1 MRTHG
6 WPHRDRRVPARTLAV
21 FTRQLAVM
29 VDAGLPLVP
38 CLELLSNEEPNRALS
53 AAVHAVRRDVERG
66 AALAAAMARHPHA
79 FDRLYTS
86 MVAAGEASGTLDAIL
101 KRLATFIEKQ
111 ARLASDVRSAMVYP
125 TVVLSIAV
133 VVVALIL
140 WLVVPTFTSLYSG
153 LSATL
158 PWPTRAVIWIS
169 RRVALIAPALGLIG
183 WATSSLLLRYRR
195 TPEGRLLIDGLLL
208 RLPLVGMA
216 LRKVIVARF
225 CRTLGTLLGS
235 GVSIL
240 NGLEITGRAANNAVI
255 ERAIADVSAR
265 IERGQTISQPLG
277 ASGAFPPL
285 VAQMVAVGERTGTL
299 DGMLSRAAEF
309 YEDEVDV
316 EIAGLLTML
325 EPALIAVLG
334 VVVGGI
340 VVSMYLPLVELV
352 GQLT

>member
-1 MRTHG
+1 MR
-6 WPHRDRRVPARTLAV
+6 HRQSRRVPSRTLAV

-38 CLELLSNEEPNRALS
+38 CLELLAKEEPHPEFS
-53 AAVHAVRRDVERG
+53 TAVRAVRRDVERG
-66 AALAAAMARHPHA
+66 TALAAAMARHPHA

-111 ARLASDVRSAMVYP
+111 ARLASEVRSALIYP
-125 TVVLSIAV
+125 AVVLSIAIF
-133 VVVALIL
+133 VVALIL
-140 WLVVPTFTSLYSG
+140 WQVVPTFTSLYSG
-153 LSATL
+153 LSAAL

-169 RRVALIAPALGLIG
+169 RRMFVIAPAIAGMG
-183 WATSSLLLRYRR
+183 WAASTIVRRYRQ
-195 TPEGRLLIDGLLL
+195 TPEGRLSIDRLLL
-208 RLPLVGMA
+208 RVPFVGMA

-240 NGLEITGRAANNAVI
+240 HGLEITGRAANNAVI
-255 ERAIADVSAR
+255 ERAIRHVSAR
-265 IERGQTISQPLG
+265 IERGHTIWQPL
-277 ASGAFPPL
+277 AATGAFPPM

-299 DGMLSRAAEF
+299 DGMLARAAEF

-325 EPALIAVLG
+325 EPVLIAVLG

-352 GQLT
+352 GQLS

>member
-1 MRTHG
+1 MT
-6 WPHRDRRVPARTLAV
+6 ARALAV

-38 CLELLSNEEPNRALS
+38 CLEMLAREEPNRALS
-53 AAVHAVRRDVERG
+53 TAINAVRRDVERG
-66 AALAAAMARHPHA
+66 AALAAAMARHPRA

-111 ARLASDVRSAMVYP
+111 ARLASQVRSALVYP
-125 TVVLSIAV
+125 AVVLSIAV
-133 VVVALIL
+133 LVVALIL
-140 WLVVPTFTSLYSG
+140 WQVVPTFTSLYSG
-153 LSATL
+153 LNAAL
-158 PWPTRAVIWIS
+158 PWPTRAVIWVSGRLVIIGP
-169 RRVALIAPALGLIG
+169 LIVLAVGAG
-183 WATSSLLLRYRR
+183 SSMVSRYRR
-195 TPEGRLLIDGLLL
+195 TPEGRLSTDRLLL
-208 RLPLVGMA
+208 RLPLVGGA

-240 NGLEITGRAANNAVI
+240 HGLEITGRAANNAVI
-255 ERAIADVSAR
+255 ERAIAEVRAR
-265 IERGQTISQPLG
+265 IERGHTIWQPLG
-277 ASGAFPPL
+277 ATGAFPPM

-299 DGMLSRAAEF
+299 DGMLTRAAEF
-309 YEDEVDV
+309 YEDEVDS

-325 EPALIAVLG
+325 EPVLIAVLG

-352 GQLT
+352 GQLS

>member
-1 MRTHG
+1 MTE
-6 WPHRDRRVPARTLAV
+6 RVPARTLAI

-38 CLELLSNEEPNRALS
+38 CLEMLGREEPNRALS
-53 AAVHAVRRDVERG
+53 AAVRGVRRDVERG
-66 AALAAAMARHPHA
+66 AALAVAMARHPKT

-86 MVAAGEASGTLDAIL
+86 MVAAGEASGTLDVIL

-111 ARLASDVRSAMVYP
+111 ARLASQVRSALVYP
-125 TVVLSIAV
+125 AVVVSIAV
-133 VVVALIL
+133 LVVALIL
-140 WLVVPTFTSLYSG
+140 WQVVPTFTSLYGG
-153 LSATL
+153 LNAAL
-158 PWPTRAVIWIS
+158 PWPTRAVIWVS
-169 RRVALIAPALGLIG
+169 RRLAIIAPLIVLAA
-183 WATSSLLLRYRR
+183 WAGSSTLLRYRQTADGRMR
-195 TPEGRLLIDGLLL
+195 TDRWLL
-208 RLPLVGMA
+208 RLPLVGAA

-240 NGLEITGRAANNAVI
+240 HGLDITSRAANNSVI
-255 ERAIADVSAR
+255 ERAIAEVKAR
-265 IERGQTISQPLG
+265 IERGHTIWQPLAATG
-277 ASGAFPPL
+277 QFPPM

-299 DGMLSRAAEF
+299 DGMLTRAAEF
-309 YEDEVDV
+309 YEDQVDA

-325 EPALIAVLG
+325 EPVLIAVLG

-352 GQLT
+352 GQLS

>member
-1 MRTHG
+1 MTRHF
-6 WPHRDRRVPARTLAV
+6 WSPPNRRVPARTLAV

-38 CLELLSNEEPNRALS
+38 CLEVLSNEEADHTLARA
-53 AAVHAVRRDVERG
+53 VRAVRRDVERG

-86 MVAAGEASGTLDAIL
+86 MVAAGEASGTLDTIL

-111 ARLASDVRSAMVYP
+111 ARLAAQVRSALVYP
-125 TVVLSIAV
+125 AMVLSIAA

-140 WLVVPTFTSLYSG
+140 WQVVPTFTALYSG

-158 PWPTRAVIWIS
+158 PWPTRAVIWVS
-169 RRVALIAPALGLIG
+169 RRLAFIGPALLVLG
-183 WATSSLLLRYRR
+183 WATSLALRQYRQTPAGRLSIDRLLLQL
-195 TPEGRLLIDGLLL
+195 PVLGL
-208 RLPLVGMA
+208 A

-240 NGLEITGRAANNAVI
+240 QGLEITARAANNAVV

-277 ASGAFPPL
+277 ASGAFPHM

-299 DGMLSRAAEF
+299 DGMLTRAAEF

-316 EIAGLLTML
+316 ELAALLTML
-325 EPALIAVLG
+325 EPALIAMLG
-334 VVVGGI
+334 IVVGGI

-352 GQLT
+352 GQLS

>member
-1 MRTHG
+1 
-6 WPHRDRRVPARTLAV
+6 VPARTLAV
-21 FTRQLAVM
+21 FTRQLAVL

-38 CLELLSNEEPNRALS
+38 SLELLSNEEPNRALS

-140 WLVVPTFTSLYSG
+140 WLVVPTFTSLYGG

-169 RRVALIAPALGLIG
+169 HRVALIAPALGLIG
-183 WATSSLLLRYRR
+183 WATSSLLRRYRR
-195 TPEGRLLIDGLLL
+195 TPEGRLRVDGLLL
-208 RLPLVGMA
+208 RLPLVGLA

-240 NGLEITGRAANNAVI
+240 NGLEITARAANNAVI

-277 ASGAFPPL
+277 SSGAFPPL

-299 DGMLSRAAEF
+299 DGMLTRAAEF

>member
-1 MRTHG
+1 MMRH
-6 WPHRDRRVPARTLAV
+6 VPARTLAV

-38 CLELLSNEEPNRALS
+38 CLEMLAREEPNRALS
-53 AAVHAVRRDVERG
+53 AAVNDVRRGVERG
-66 AALAAAMARHPHA
+66 AALATAMARHPNA

-111 ARLASDVRSAMVYP
+111 ARLASQVRSALVYP
-125 TVVLSIAV
+125 AVVLTIAV

-140 WLVVPTFTSLYSG
+140 WQVVPTFTSLYSG
-153 LSATL
+153 LNAAL
-158 PWPTRAVIWIS
+158 PWPTRVVIWVS
-169 RRVALIAPALGLIG
+169 R
-183 WATSSLLLRYRR
+183 
-195 TPEGRLLIDGLLL
+195 RLLIIGPLIALSAWAAVSVLIRYRQTSEGRMLIDRFLL
-208 RLPLVGMA
+208 RLPLVGGA

-225 CRTLGTLLGS
+225 CRTLGTLLSS

-255 ERAIADVSAR
+255 ERAIATVRAR
-265 IERGQTISQPLG
+265 IERGHTVSQPLSATG
-277 ASGAFPPL
+277 EFPPM

-299 DGMLSRAAEF
+299 DGMLTRAAEF

-325 EPALIAVLG
+325 EPVLIAVLG

-352 GQLT
+352 GQLS

>member
-1 MRTHG
+1 MTRH
-6 WPHRDRRVPARTLAV
+6 VPARTLAV

-38 CLELLSNEEPNRALS
+38 CLEMLAREEPNRALS
-53 AAVHAVRRDVERG
+53 AAVNDVRRGVEGG
-66 AALAAAMARHPHA
+66 AALATAMARHPNT

-86 MVAAGEASGTLDAIL
+86 LVAAGEASGTLDAIL

-111 ARLASDVRSAMVYP
+111 ARLASQVRSALVYP
-125 TVVLSIAV
+125 AVVLTIAV

-140 WLVVPTFTSLYSG
+140 WQVVPTFTSLYSG
-153 LSATL
+153 LNAAL
-158 PWPTRAVIWIS
+158 PWPTRVVIWVS
-169 RRVALIAPALGLIG
+169 RRLLVIGPVSALSA
-183 WATSSLLLRYRR
+183 WAVVSVLLRYRQ
-195 TPEGRLLIDGLLL
+195 TSEGRMLIDRFLL
-208 RLPLVGMA
+208 RLPLVGGT

-255 ERAIADVSAR
+255 ERAIATVRAR
-265 IERGQTISQPLG
+265 IERGHTVSQPLSATG
-277 ASGAFPPL
+277 EFPPM
-285 VAQMVAVGERTGTL
+285 VTQMVGVGERTGTL
-299 DGMLSRAAEF
+299 DGMLNRAAEF

-325 EPALIAVLG
+325 EPVLIAVLG

-352 GQLT
+352 GQLS

>member
-1 MRTHG
+1 MKSH
-6 WPHRDRRVPARTLAV
+6 VSARTLAV

-38 CLELLSNEEPNRALS
+38 CLEMLAREEPSRALAS
-53 AAVHAVRRDVERG
+53 AVTAVRNDVERG
-66 AALAAAMARHPHA
+66 AALSTAMARHPIA

-111 ARLASDVRSAMVYP
+111 ARLAAQVRSALVYP

-133 VVVALIL
+133 LVVALIL
-140 WLVVPTFTSLYSG
+140 WQVVPTFTSLYGS
-153 LSATL
+153 LNATL
-158 PWPTRAVIWIS
+158 PWPTRAVIWLS
-169 RRVALIAPALGLIG
+169 RHLALAVPLLAGAIYAGAAVLHQYRQTPHGRMSVDRV
-183 WATSSLLLRYRR
+183 LLN
-195 TPEGRLLIDGLLL
+195 
-208 RLPLVGMA
+208 LPLVGPA

-240 NGLEITGRAANNAVI
+240 YGLEITARAADNAVV
-255 ERAIADVSAR
+255 ERAISDVRDR
-265 IERGQTISQPLG
+265 IERGDTIWQPLG
-277 ASGAFPPL
+277 ATRVFPPM

-299 DGMLSRAAEF
+299 DGMLARAAEF

-325 EPALIAVLG
+325 EPVMIALLG

-340 VVSMYLPLVELV
+340 VVSMYLPLVELI
-352 GQLT
+352 GQLS

>member
-1 MRTHG
+1 
-6 WPHRDRRVPARTLAV
+6 
-21 FTRQLAVM
+21 
-29 VDAGLPLVP
+29 
-38 CLELLSNEEPNRALS
+38 
-53 AAVHAVRRDVERG
+53 
-66 AALAAAMARHPHA
+66 MARHPNA

-111 ARLASDVRSAMVYP
+111 ARLASQVRSALVYP
-125 TVVLSIAV
+125 AVVLTIAV

-140 WLVVPTFTSLYSG
+140 WQVVPTFTSLYSG
-153 LSATL
+153 LNAAL
-158 PWPTRAVIWIS
+158 PWPTRVVIWVS
-169 RRVALIAPALGLIG
+169 RRLLVIGPVSALSA
-183 WATSSLLLRYRR
+183 WAGVSVLLRYRQ
-195 TPEGRLLIDGLLL
+195 TSEGRMLIDRFLL
-208 RLPLVGMA
+208 RLPLVGGA

-225 CRTLGTLLGS
+225 CRTLGTLLSS

-255 ERAIADVSAR
+255 ERAIATVRAR
-265 IERGQTISQPLG
+265 IERGHTVSQPLSATG
-277 ASGAFPPL
+277 EFPPM

-299 DGMLSRAAEF
+299 DGMLTRAAEF

-325 EPALIAVLG
+325 EPVLIAVLG

-352 GQLT
+352 GQLS